1 MKKALAGP
9 AKRTAKKKPERRVM
23 IAAARRRLRAA
34 LAVAVK
40 RAGGAARKAGVVVG
54 RAARV
59 AAPRLRWAAR
69 KTVPPLRWA
78 GARLFRALAVGE
90 RWLRRAGGVAW
101 RAARWAAARVTAE
114 RAFGALILAS
124 AAALL
129 VSQFLDYRAVEIGQ
143 PGYAGLPAASPPTVA
158 ARTAGQAHSY
168 LLIAP
173 ALLAAALAVVA
184 LRRRRPRL
192 GRLVFALGLLSLAVV
207 LLVDLP
213 AGLDAG
219 IQATRYSGADAIL
232 ESGFYLELA
241 ATVGLIAGG
250 LLLADAPKLA
260 ARYHARPCRTRISS
274 FAKGV
279 SALRRRRRRP
289 ASRPGR
295 GARRASP
302 RRSGGE
308 SARASRP

>member
-1 MKKALAGP
+1 MRAG
-9 AKRTAKKKPERRVM
+9 ARHGKRLLVRARPHLERAV
-23 IAAARRRLRAA
+23 RRAG
-34 LAVAVK
+34 AVAV
-40 RAGGAARKAGVVVG
+40 
-54 RAARV
+54 RAAR
-59 AAPRLRWAAR
+59 
-69 KTVPPLRWA
+69 WA
-78 GARLFRALAVGE
+78 GRRARPLAALLFRALAIGE

-101 RAARWAAARVTAE
+101 RVARRAAALVTAE
-114 RAFGALILAS
+114 RAFCALILAS
-124 AAALL
+124 AACLV

-158 ARTAGQAHSY
+158 TRTAGQAHSY

-192 GRLVFALGLLSLAVV
+192 GRLVFALGLLGLAVV

-213 AGLDAG
+213 AGLDAE
-219 IQATRYSGADAIL
+219 IQAARYSGADAIL

-241 ATVGLIAGG
+241 ATVGLMAGG

-274 FAKGV
+274 FAKGA

-302 RRSGGE
+302 RRNGGA
-308 SARASRP
+308 SAPGSRP